1 VLMDQS
7 SGDNTLVGFGPPR
20 RLPGDAVSHQSSRD
34 KRRKRS
40 PGRSLMGEGK
50 AISGAPGAGAR
61 VTSGIAALHDRAEG
75 IRRQELARLEGRW
88 ESLSDADRVRL
99 EALTRTIVGRL
110 LHLPT
115 VRLQAAVE
123 DGEGLAHLES
133 LRHLFALEAEA
144 AATAL
149 R

>member
-1 VLMDQS
+1 
-7 SGDNTLVGFGPPR
+7 
-20 RLPGDAVSHQSSRD
+20 
-34 KRRKRS
+34 
-40 PGRSLMGEGK
+40 MGEGK

-133 LRHLFALEAEA
+133 LRHLFALDAEA